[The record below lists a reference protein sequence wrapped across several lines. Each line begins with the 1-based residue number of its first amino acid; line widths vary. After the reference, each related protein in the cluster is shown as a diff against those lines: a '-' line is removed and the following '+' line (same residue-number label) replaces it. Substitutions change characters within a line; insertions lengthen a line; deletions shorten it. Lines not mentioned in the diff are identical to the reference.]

1 MATKTKNG
9 KAVKAHI
16 QYRNAAGKR
25 VPGVTTI
32 LGVLNKPALVYWANK
47 MGLAGIDTAKYVD
60 DKADIGTLAHAMIF
74 SHLRGEELDMSGY
87 TPDQVDL
94 AENSFLKYLDWEK
107 EHDMKP
113 VLFEA
118 PFVSEK
124 YQYGGMLDN
133 YSMLDNNLTLL
144 DYKTSKAIYDEMVF
158 QLAGYKQLLEENG
171 HKVEG
176 VRILRIGR
184 NDTEGFEEKAFYN
197 LDEAWTIFHACLTIY
212 KTKQQAG
219 YK

>member
-1 MATKTKNG
+1 M
-9 KAVKAHI
+9 
-16 QYRNAAGKR
+16 
-25 VPGVTTI
+25 
-32 LGVLNKPALVYWANK
+32 
-47 MGLAGIDTAKYVD
+47 
-60 DKADIGTLAHAMIF
+60 
-74 SHLRGEELDMSGY
+74 
-87 TPDQVDL
+87 DL

-113 VLFEA
+113 IFLEES
-118 PFVSEK
+118 FVSEK

-133 YSMLDNNLTLL
+133 YCHLDGKHILV
-144 DYKTSKAIYDEMVF
+144 DYKTSKAIYNEMVF
-158 QLAGYKQLLEENG
+158 QLAGYKQLLEENSQE
-171 HKVEG
+171 VEG

-212 KTKQQAG
+212 KTKQKAG